1 MVVGCL
7 GIYKKWILEY
17 TELEEK
23 KYEKWMHSL
32 VMNEIWA
39 VNDGYMLNMMLT
51 IIEKTRLPL
60 KIDI

>member
-51 IIEKTRLPL
+51 IIEKTRFPL